1 MCIVVLPPGVNPI
14 SVNKY
19 INSHGQ
25 IQEEYQQLELWW
37 QLYGYTMSDLGH
49 KKCLGTW
56 YLLQRMYLISNY
68 NHLLSHPVHCS
79 LVILPLNTKLMKIY
93 VVKLTTNKIINKTN
107 LILRC
112 TDFYHNIGYFL
123 YNSLNISETVCG
135 VMHHC
140 FCPYSLLLW
149 VKQPVQIK
157 DQNINSNMD
166 MYKIF
171 YAIDISI
178 TSSTLLPHYC
188 NSTCI
193 WPNKQNT
200 EFFTQ
205 TPLFPDLKYDHKQYS
220 TGIFKI
226 SHAWIVNCYPQ
237 VRWLVC
243 AMWYVLTPC
252 SSHVTVQ
259 AVASCSKHTGNEH
272 SLLFLG
278 IATILPLKTLCALY
292 ERTQTLNTVKYR
304 VVTLRWGTTREHLC
318 LAYIWI

>member
-1 MCIVVLPPGVNPI
+1 
-14 SVNKY
+14 
-19 INSHGQ
+19 
-25 IQEEYQQLELWW
+25 
-37 QLYGYTMSDLGH
+37 MSGLGL

-56 YLLQRMYLISNY
+56 YLLHKIYLKSNY
-68 NHLLSHPVHCS
+68 NHLLPHPIHSS

-178 TSSTLLPHYC
+178 TSSTLLLHYC
-188 NSTCI
+188 NRTCI
-193 WPNKQNT
+193 WPSKTDT
-200 EFFTQ
+200 EFLTQ
-205 TPLFPDLKYDHKQYS
+205 TQLFPDS
-220 TGIFKI
+220 VFKI
-226 SHAWIVNCYPQ
+226 SQAWIANCYPQ
-237 VRWLVC
+237 VRWHVC
-243 AMWYVLTPC
+243 VMWHALTPC

-259 AVASCSKHTGNEH
+259 AVASCSKHTGNEN
-272 SLLFLG
+272 SLLFLR
-278 IATILPLKTLCALY
+278 IATILPLKTLWALY
-292 ERTQTLNTVKYR
+292 ERT
-304 VVTLRWGTTREHLC
+304 
-318 LAYIWI
+318 